1 MNMRFAG
8 ILAKIDA
15 APILT
20 EPFPH
25 VEIQDLFEPELFAE
39 IIASPEIKLPAATSD
54 RELVDTLK
62 SAGWK
67 PIPFPGTTENV
78 ETYLKWHEHGGKVIT
93 VNTCEGYGI
102 TFRLFEPESPI
113 IAELKAF
120 LDSEPFRAALMR
132 KFDVK
137 ADTVTYDAGIQKD
150 LDGYEISP
158 HPDIR
163 RKALTYMVNINPADN
178 SEALNYHTHY
188 MTFAPE
194 KKYVGSYWEHNA
206 ASERCWV
213 PWDWCATTKQ
223 QVRNNSIVIF
233 SPSHDTLHA
242 VKADYDHLPTQRT
255 QLYGNFWYDR
265 QDPPIELKPTWE
277 HYVVRE
283 ADNAAL
289 KRSIPPF
296 VKTAIK
302 VLTGR
307 RALRAGKRSI
317 DV

>member
-1 MNMRFAG
+1 MNLRFED
-8 ILAKIDA
+8 IIAKIDA

-20 EPFPH
+20 EPFAH
-25 VEIQDLFEPELFAE
+25 VEILDLF
-39 IIASPEIKLPAATSD
+39 SPEIFAQIVGSPEIQLAPAQSD
-54 RELVDTLK
+54 RHLVDMLK
-62 SAGWK
+62 DTGWK

-78 ETYLKWHEHGGKVIT
+78 ETYLKWHAHGGNVIT

-102 TFRLFEPESPI
+102 TYRLFEPTSPI

-120 LDSEPFRAALMR
+120 LESEPFRAALMR
-132 KFDVK
+132 KFGVA
-137 ADTVTYDAGIQKD
+137 ADAVTYDAGIQKY

-178 SEALNYHTHY
+178 SETLNYHTHY

-194 KKYVGSYWEHNA
+194 KQYVGSYWQHNVT
-206 ASERCWV
+206 SERCWV
-213 PWDWCATTKQ
+213 PWDWCTTVKQ

-242 VKADYDHLPTQRT
+242 VKADYDHLQTQRT

-265 QDPPIELKPTWE
+265 QDQQIALQPSWE

-296 VKTAIK
+296 VKNAIK
-302 VLTGR
+302 VLAGR
-307 RALRAGKRSI
+307 RALRAGRRSV